1 MARSLKKGPFIQQAL
16 LDKVDK
22 SVDGANAMIDHIRA
36 GKGTV
41 GALVMDEQLFDDLQ
55 EMVRDL
61 KHNPWKFFW
70 RE

>member
-1 MARSLKKGPFIQQAL
+1 MAEIASRAKQAAADAQVILAHVKKGEG
-16 LDKVDK
+16 
-22 SVDGANAMIDHIRA
+22 S
-36 GKGTV
+36 V
-41 GALVMDEQLFDDLQ
+41 GALVMDEQVYDDLQ